1 MIHTLEQKIKEGHR
15 LNYDEAVALE
25 HNTPHETLWELAG
38 RLRTHFMKNYF
49 DTCSIINARSGRCGE
64 NCKWCAQS
72 RFHHTQVEVYPL
84 ISAREALDLA
94 AHNAAKGVRRF
105 SLVTSGRTLSE
116 TDLHKACDIYREL
129 GGKVRIGLCASMGL
143 LSPGQLQELKTAGV
157 ERYHCNLESAP
168 SYFPQLCTTH
178 TSQEKIQTLR
188 WAREA
193 GLELCSGGII
203 GMGESM
209 EQRIELAV
217 TLQQLD
223 VRSIPV
229 NILSPI
235 PGTPLEGTPP
245 LTDDEVL
252 TSVAL
257 FRIINPEAHIRLAGG
272 RPRIAHLF
280 PKLLHSGVSASIV
293 GDMLTTL
300 GSDIDTDKNVLK
312 NEGFR
317 IE

>member
-1 MIHTLEQKIKEGHR
+1 MDNTLEQKIKEGYR
-15 LNYDEAVALE
+15 VGCDEAMALV
-25 HNTPHETLWELAG
+25 HDTPHEALWKLAG
-38 RLRTHFMKNYF
+38 RLRTHFLNNYF
-49 DTCSIINARSGRCGE
+49 DTCSIINARSGRCSE

-84 ISAREALDLA
+84 IGAGEALDLA

-105 SLVTSGRTLSE
+105 SLVTSGRTLSD
-116 TDLHKACDIYREL
+116 TDLRKACDIYREL
-129 GGKVRIGLCASMGL
+129 GQKVRISLCASMGL
-143 LSPGQLQELKTAGV
+143 LSLEQLRQLKEAGV
-157 ERYHCNLESAP
+157 KRYHCNLESAP

-178 TSQEKIQTLR
+178 TTEEKIQTLR

-217 TLQQLD
+217 TLQQLG
-223 VRSIPV
+223 VHSIPV

-235 PGTPLEGTPP
+235 PGTPLEKTPR

-272 RPRIAHLF
+272 RPLIAHLF
-280 PKLLHSGVSASIV
+280 PRLLHAGVSASIV
-293 GDMLTTL
+293 GDMLTTF
-300 GSDIDTDKNVLK
+300 GSDIDSDKNTLK
-312 NEGFR
+312 KEGFR